1 MSRRIEILIHPDGRT
16 EVRTIGFTGAA
27 CKQASQVLEKA
38 LGTVTQEQLTSE
50 FYVTNQQ
57 ERQTQENHSL

>member
-1 MSRRIEILIHPDGRT
+1 VSRRIEILIHPDGRT

>member
-1 MSRRIEILIHPDGRT
+1 MSRRIEILIHPDGRA